1 MKISL
6 RQLKQLIKEEV
17 NRTMLL
23 ESEKATM
30 INPKNG
36 DIIEVDDENN
46 VRVVDKAIEGSSLHA
61 AMIGYEEWKENGFPS
76 GAKREREE
84 PSGPMH
90 HGGRMRFHP
99 HDEGDYSRRYSRRGD
114 DY

>member
-1 MKISL
+1 MKITV

-23 ESEKATM
+23 ESEEATM

-36 DIIEVDDENN
+36 DIIKVDDENN

-61 AMIGYEEWKENGFPS
+61 AMIGYEEWERNGFPS
-76 GAKREREE
+76 GSKREE

-99 HDEGDYSRRYSRRGD
+99 HDEGDYGRRGRRGD

>member
-6 RQLKQLIKEEV
+6 KQLKQLIKEEV

-23 ESEKATM
+23 ESEEATI
-30 INPKNG
+30 INPLTG

-61 AMIGYEEWKENGFPS
+61 ALIGYEEWEGNGFPS

-84 PSGPMH
+84 PSPPS

-99 HDEGDYSRRYSRRGD
+99 HDEGDY
-114 DY
+114 